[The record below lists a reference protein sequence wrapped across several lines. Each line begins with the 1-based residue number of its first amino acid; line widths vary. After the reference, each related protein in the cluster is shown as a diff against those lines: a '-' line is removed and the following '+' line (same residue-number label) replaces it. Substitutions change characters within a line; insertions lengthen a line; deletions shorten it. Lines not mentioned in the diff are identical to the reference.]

1 MLPESINLIS
11 EPKDIEQLILS
22 ETDLDNLND
31 IINLFNISLRKRDL
45 VRNSK
50 LSETQDKIVEQIS
63 NRVAEQPDN
72 FSNDDLL
79 KYYKT
84 IQDSLVKSNT
94 SLDDIKTPTIQ
105 LNQQININNDEFDRE
120 SRMRIIDTVSKILNL
135 SETDVEV
142 IDDWYFDKKTRR
154 VWIRL

>member
-11 EPKDIEQLILS
+11 DPKDIEQLILS

-63 NRVAEQPDN
+63 NRVAEQPDD

-120 SRMRIIDTVSKILNL
+120 SRMRIIDTVNKILNL
-135 SETDVEV
+135 SETDIEV

>member
-11 EPKDIEQLILS
+11 DPKDIEQLILS

-63 NRVAEQPDN
+63 NRVAEQPDD

-135 SETDVEV
+135 SETDIEV